1 MTHTEKEEI
10 KAHRVA
16 GQSYAAIADAL
27 GLRKDQVSAFCRRY
41 IQKDIC
47 LNCGKPL
54 TQIKGRKPIKFCNA
68 VCRTGWWNSHPSAVH
83 QKAYYNFICKCCG
96 KEFMAYGNTKR
107 KYCSHVCY
115 IQDRFS
121 KWTAISG
128 KHSLFPLHVQKGH
141 SQRGGM
147 HHNWYKT
154 LRKISPIFGYVIF
167 SRSLD
172 FLADRR

>member
-10 KAHRVA
+10 KARRVA

-68 VCRTGWWNSHPSAVH
+68 DCRTGWWNSHPSAVH
-83 QKAYYNFICKCCG
+83 RKAYYNFICKCCG
-96 KEFMAYGNTKR
+96 KEFRQHRTKI
-107 KYCSHVCY
+107 V
-115 IQDRFS
+115 
-121 KWTAISG
+121 
-128 KHSLFPLHVQKGH
+128 VQIYSPSINYVHIFVRCNKNFAGILT
-141 SQRGGM
+141 
-147 HHNWYKT
+147 YVKKF
-154 LRKISPIFGYVIF
+154 LRKMAKIGE
-167 SRSLD
+167 
-172 FLADRR
+172 